1 MNTTLVNTTLD
12 QTFAFEVQALF
23 QKTPLGVGEIK
34 SRAQGLGPKT
44 RQLLIVI
51 DGHKTCQDLL
61 KFMPQA
67 ELIEQLNLLA
77 KASLIE
83 RLDTAEHFPA
93 SQSDTSLNAIG
104 QLGGQAFLPTFVPTF
119 APTQARQ
126 TLLDPLVDI
135 ATARS
140 KISHALLDTMGPHGE
155 SLASRVEKAADF
167 QAIREL
173 LAAIAPAVE
182 AFGGR
187 SALQAFVQRVG
198 KIF

>member
-1 MNTTLVNTTLD
+1 MNTTLD

-34 SRAQGLGPKT
+34 SRALGLGPKT

-61 KFMPQA
+61 RVMPQA
-67 ELIEQLNLLA
+67 ELVEQLNLLA

-83 RLDTAEHFPA
+83 RLDTAEHFSAPGSTTEQLA
-93 SQSDTSLNAIG
+93 G
-104 QLGGQAFLPTFVPTF
+104 QDFVPTF

-126 TLLDPLVDI
+126 TLLDPVVDI

-155 SLASRVEKAADF
+155 GLASRAEKAADF
-167 QAIREL
+167 QEIREL